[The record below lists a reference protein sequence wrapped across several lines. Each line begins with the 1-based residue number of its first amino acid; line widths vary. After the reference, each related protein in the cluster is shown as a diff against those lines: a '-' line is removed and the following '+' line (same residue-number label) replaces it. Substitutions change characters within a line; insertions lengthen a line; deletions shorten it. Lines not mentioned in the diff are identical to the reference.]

1 MKKGITISTLAI
13 VVAVM
18 LITATTA
25 SVVGVRSINT
35 ANFEDYKSK
44 VKRMSDVVLEY
55 VDTNESLPTT
65 GEVISSA
72 GLSDDFINELTK
84 NGDVDRKL
92 FVVDVELL
100 DIVTSIGT
108 GNTVNE
114 DVFVVSEDSN
124 NVYYLK
130 GREYKGTTYYG
141 Y

>member
-13 VVAVM
+13 VVTVM
-18 LITATTA
+18 LITVTTV
-25 SVVGVRSINT
+25 SVVGARSINT

-44 VKRMSDVVLEY
+44 VKRMADAVLEY
-55 VDTNESLPTT
+55 IDTNEVLPTT
-65 GEVISSA
+65 GEAISST
-72 GLSDDFINELTK
+72 GLSDDFINELTN
-84 NGDVDRKL
+84 NGDIDSKL

-108 GNTVNE
+108 GNTQNE

-130 GREYKGTTYYG
+130 GREYKGTIYYG